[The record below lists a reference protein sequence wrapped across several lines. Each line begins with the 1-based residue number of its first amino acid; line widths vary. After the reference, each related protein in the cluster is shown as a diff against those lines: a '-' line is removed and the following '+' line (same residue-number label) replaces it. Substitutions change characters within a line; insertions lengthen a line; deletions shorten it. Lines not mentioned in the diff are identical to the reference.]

1 VIRKFSAL
9 AFILFL
15 IMIPAAFAQKTC
27 VVYFTGIGCPHCAK
41 TDPFVLEDLTK
52 KFDDLVVIE
61 FEIYQDQS
69 NAPLMYEYHEKYKFG
84 LRLPA
89 LLLGE
94 GDSIVTDTL
103 ILNSAESALR
113 GLAGNPCPLLQG
125 TVTFEELDLSSMK
138 GKPKIWV
145 DGRAIEGRPFNVKQS
160 SLLKAL
166 LLGNDVPALL
176 NDAIYSASSS
186 KSLQLSGKE
195 VEFDNAVKILG
206 VSFLWNDEG
215 AKGKTSRAGGTG
227 KTAEETSGIMTNMT
241 IPKILSL
248 AAVDAVNPCALAVLS
263 LMLIAIITHNPEN
276 KRNVLL
282 SGLAFTV
289 SVFVMYL
296 VYGLIIIRFL
306 QVIQTLTS
314 IRLVLYKVLGVAAIG
329 LGILNIKDFIR
340 YKPGG
345 FGTEMSMFLRPTV
358 GRTISGIT
366 SPKGAFVIGA
376 FVTVFLLPCT
386 IGPYVIAGGILST
399 MELLKTIPSLFLYNF
414 VFVLPM
420 LAITG
425 IVYGGI
431 TSIENVSGWKDRNIK
446 CLHLVAGAIIF
457 LLGAAMI
464 MGWV

>member
-1 VIRKFSAL
+1 
-9 AFILFL
+9 
-15 IMIPAAFAQKTC
+15 M
-27 VVYFTGIGCPHCAK
+27 
-41 TDPFVLEDLTK
+41 
-52 KFDDLVVIE
+52 
-61 FEIYQDQS
+61 
-69 NAPLMYEYHEKYKFG
+69 KYNFG
-84 LRLPA
+84 LRLPV

-125 TVTFEELDLSSMK
+125 TVKFEELDLSSMK

-145 DGRAIEGRPFNVKQS
+145 GGRAIEGRPFNVNQS
-160 SLLKAL
+160 SLLKSL

-176 NDAIYSASSS
+176 NDAIYSVSRS

-195 VEFDNAVKILG
+195 VEFDNAVKISG
-206 VSFLWNDEG
+206 VSFLWNNEG
-215 AKGKTSRAGGTG
+215 VKGETSRASGNG
-227 KTAEETSGIMTNMT
+227 KTAEAARGIMTNMT
-241 IPKILSL
+241 ILKILSL

-306 QVIQTLTS
+306 QVIQALTS

-345 FGTEMSMFLRPTV
+345 FGTEMPMFLRPTA

-366 SPKGAFVIGA
+366 SPKGAFVIGV

-399 MELLKTIPSLFLYNF
+399 MELLKTIPSLLLYNLI
-414 VFVLPM
+414 FVLPM

-425 IVYGGI
+425 IVYVGI

-446 CLHLVAGAIIF
+446 YLHLVAGAIIF